1 MFCIVDVCYTK
12 IIKNYRMRKMD
23 SIKIDL
29 GQWNGVFVVPNSV
42 VDEHIKLS
50 SGVQLKV
57 LLYILR
63 RSGEEISTEKIG
75 EALSMH
81 PADVADS
88 VNFWVSC
95 GLLAKAEGTL
105 TPRAAEAKT
114 DNSTAA
120 SVQSRQPQQIQQPPA
135 EPQRRPTRP
144 PRPTGPYIAERV
156 MKDKEFAY
164 LAEEAQTII
173 GKPLS
178 TGDLGILL
186 NLHDMDGLPVD
197 VITMLMQFCVS
208 REKFGMKYIE
218 SVGIS
223 WAQQGVDN
231 VAKAEEKIRE
241 YSQQRSAWG
250 TVSEI
255 FGIKTVGSPT
265 KNQLEISNR
274 WLNEWGFKR
283 DAIRLAYETCVDKK
297 GEYNLRYIDGII
309 KKWHKSG
316 VHTVKEINQLQNT
329 EVNNKTG
336 NTRKTSYDLAQIES
350 LDEFK

>member
-1 MFCIVDVCYTK
+1 
-12 IIKNYRMRKMD
+12 MD

-29 GQWNGVFVVPNSV
+29 GQWNGVFAVPNSV

-63 RSGEEISTEKIG
+63 HSGEEISVEKIG
-75 EALSMH
+75 EVLSMH
-81 PADVADS
+81 PADIADS
-88 VNFWVSC
+88 VNFWVGC
-95 GLLAKAEGTL
+95 GLLAKEEGTL
-105 TPRAAEAKT
+105 TPRAVEAKT

-120 SVQSRQPQQIQQPPA
+120 FAQPQQQIQQPQQQPA

-156 MKDKEFAY
+156 LKDKEFAY

>member
-1 MFCIVDVCYTK
+1 
-12 IIKNYRMRKMD
+12 MD

-29 GQWNGVFVVPNSV
+29 GQWNGVFAVPNSV

-63 RSGEEISTEKIG
+63 HSGEEISAEKIG
-75 EALSMH
+75 EVLSMH
-81 PADVADS
+81 PADIADS
-88 VNFWVSC
+88 VNFWVGC
-95 GLLAKAEGTL
+95 GLLAKEEGTL
-105 TPRAAEAKT
+105 TPRAVEAKT

-120 SVQSRQPQQIQQPPA
+120 FAQPQQQIQQPQQQPA

-156 MKDKEFAY
+156 LKDKEFAY

-197 VITMLMQFCVS
+197 VITMLLQFCVS

-218 SVGIS
+218 SVGVS
-223 WAQQGVDN
+223 WSRQGVDN

-241 YSQQRSAWG
+241 YSQQCSAWG

-274 WLNEWGFKR
+274 WINEWGFKR
-283 DAIRLAYETCVDKK
+283 DAIRMAYEICVDKK

-329 EVNNKTG
+329 EAKNQNG

>member
-1 MFCIVDVCYTK
+1 
-12 IIKNYRMRKMD
+12 MD

-29 GQWNGVFVVPNSV
+29 GQWNGVFAVPNSV

-63 RSGEEISTEKIG
+63 HSGEEISVEKIG
-75 EALSMH
+75 EVLSMH
-81 PADVADS
+81 PADIADS
-88 VNFWVSC
+88 VNFWVGC
-95 GLLAKAEGTL
+95 GLLAKEEGTL
-105 TPRAAEAKT
+105 TPRAVEAKT

-120 SVQSRQPQQIQQPPA
+120 FAQPQQQPA

>member
-1 MFCIVDVCYTK
+1 
-12 IIKNYRMRKMD
+12 MD
-23 SIKIDL
+23 KIKIDL
-29 GQWNGVFVVPNSV
+29 GQWNGIFAVPNSV
-42 VDEHIKLS
+42 VDEHIKLA
-50 SGVQLKV
+50 GAAQLKV
-57 LLYILR
+57 LLYVLR
-63 RSGEEISTEKIG
+63 HSGEEINTEQIG
-75 EALSMH
+75 KALSMH

-88 VNFWVSC
+88 ANFWVSC
-95 GLLAKAEGTL
+95 GLLKKEE
-105 TPRAAEAKT
+105 AAFAPHDTEQKS
-114 DNSTAA
+114 DSSKNVS
-120 SVQSRQPQQIQQPPA
+120 SVHPTEQPAQPQ
-135 EPQRRPTRP
+135 RKPTRP
-144 PRPTGPYIAERV
+144 PRPTGPYITERV
-156 MKDKEFAY
+156 MKDKEFAF
-164 LAEEAQTII
+164 LTEEAQAII

-197 VITMLMQFCVS
+197 VITMLLQFCVS

-241 YSQQRSAWG
+241 YSDQCSAWG

-255 FGIKTVGSPT
+255 FGLKTVGSPT
-265 KNQLEISNR
+265 KSQLEISNR

-283 DAIRLAYETCVDKK
+283 DAVRLAYEICVDNK

-316 VHTVKEINQLQNT
+316 VHTVQEIEQLQQRDS
-329 EVNNKTG
+329 KQSKAS
-336 NTRKTSYDLAQIES
+336 TRKTSYDISQIES
-350 LDEFK
+350 FDEFK

>member
-1 MFCIVDVCYTK
+1 
-12 IIKNYRMRKMD
+12 MD
-23 SIKIDL
+23 NIKIDL
-29 GQWNGVFVVPNSV
+29 GQWNGVFAVPNSV

-50 SGVQLKV
+50 GGAQLKV

-63 RSGEEISTEKIG
+63 HSGENITTDQIG
-75 EALSMH
+75 QALSMH

-88 VNFWVSC
+88 VNFWINC
-95 GLLAKAEGTL
+95 GLIRREDSSLAPQKSDIGVQNSNAPLVTE
-105 TPRAAEAKT
+105 TPVAAR
-114 DNSTAA
+114 
-120 SVQSRQPQQIQQPPA
+120 VP
-135 EPQRRPTRP
+135 EPQRKPTRP

-156 MKDKEFAY
+156 LKDKEFAF

-197 VITMLMQFCVS
+197 VITMLLQFCVS

-223 WAQQGVDN
+223 WAHQGVDN

-241 YSQQRSAWG
+241 YSDRRSAWG

-255 FGIKTVGSPT
+255 FGLKTVGSPT
-265 KNQLEISNR
+265 KSQLEIANR
-274 WLNEWGFKR
+274 WINEWGFKR

-316 VHTVKEINQLQNT
+316 VHTVKEIESLQQSG
-329 EVNNKTG
+329 NNKTKA
-336 NTRKTSYDLAQIES
+336 TDRKTSYDLAQIES

>member
-1 MFCIVDVCYTK
+1 
-12 IIKNYRMRKMD
+12 MD

-29 GQWNGVFVVPNSV
+29 GQWNGVFAVPNSV

-75 EALSMH
+75 ETLSMH

-336 NTRKTSYDLAQIES
+336 NIRKTSYDLAQIES

>member
-1 MFCIVDVCYTK
+1 
-12 IIKNYRMRKMD
+12 MD

-29 GQWNGVFVVPNSV
+29 GQWNGVFAVPNSV